1 MKNLSRMSL
10 LAIAMAVVFGAG
22 CAMTRKKPPEPASP
36 GLRAEFD
43 QITIELAAG
52 SEKKATT
59 RLKKLVA
66 AHPNTDVS
74 DDAHIM
80 LGKLYFKNRDFQ
92 SAYDSFIAVANSD
105 IFSPSEAEALLWA
118 GKSLHRLGRPD
129 EALALTQKSIRIPGI
144 SDDMKLENYK
154 LRFAILSDVGDRLDA
169 LRAVVYIATNDKD
182 QASRD
187 GYRVRA
193 FDFVESR
200 LSDQELEKVAGSS
213 EFGFVRGQ
221 ALFRV
226 GVQAFEQRDFSRA
239 RDHFSSAISA
249 LETGELVERARE
261 FIEQIDSR
269 RQVDSR
275 TIGAVL
281 PLTGRYADI
290 AQKTLRG
297 LQLGLGIYGA
307 DKSDLRLA
315 VVDSEG
321 NPDGARRA
329 VERLVTEDHVIA
341 VVGSLLS
348 RTATAVASK
357 ADELG
362 VPSIAL
368 SQKAG
373 LTDIGTT
380 VFRNSLTSEMQVRFL
395 VSAAMEKMNL
405 RSFAI
410 LYPND
415 AYGVEFANLFWDE
428 VLARGGTIAA
438 AQTYNPTDTDF
449 SGPIQRLVGKY
460 YTEDRA
466 QEYKVRLSD
475 WYKKQKT
482 LGARQKPP
490 DDILPPLVNF
500 DAIFIPDGVKALSQ
514 IAPALAYYDI
524 QNVRL
529 LGTNLWNSEELARRT
544 EKHLEGSV
552 FVDSFLPSDA
562 EFSSTRFFKEY
573 QKVFGEPP
581 GPFEAQAYDAGL
593 ILRQSLASGRRTRVD
608 LIDHIASLENF
619 PGGVGRLHLSGGRE
633 ISRPIITLTVSAGR
647 IARYTPAPAAP
658 PPPPK
663 KGKGKG

>member
-1 MKNLSRMSL
+1 MSSAAVALSI
-10 LAIAMAVVFGAG
+10 IAGAG

-36 GLRAEFD
+36 TLRAEFD
-43 QITIELAAG
+43 QISIEMAAG
-52 SEKKATT
+52 SEKKATN
-59 RLKKLVA
+59 RLKKLIA

-74 DDAHIM
+74 DDALIM
-80 LGKLYFKNRDFQ
+80 LGKIYFKNRDFQ

-118 GKSLHRLGRPD
+118 GKSLHRLGRMD
-129 EALALTQKSIRIPGI
+129 EALALTQKSIKIPGI
-144 SDDMKLENYK
+144 SEEMKLENHK
-154 LRFAILSDVGDRLDA
+154 LRFAILSEVGDRLDA

-182 QASRD
+182 PASRD

-200 LSDQELEKVAGSS
+200 LSDKELEEVADSS
-213 EFGFVRGQ
+213 AFGFVRGQ

-226 GVQAFEQRDFSRA
+226 GVQAFEQRDFSKA
-239 RDHFSSAISA
+239 RDSFSSAISA
-249 LETGELVERARE
+249 LETGELVERARGY
-261 FIEQIDSR
+261 IEQIDSR
-269 RQVDSR
+269 RQVDAR

-290 AQKTLRG
+290 AQRTLRG

-315 VVDSEG
+315 VIDSEG
-321 NPDGARRA
+321 NPDGARRS

-373 LTDIGTT
+373 LTEIGST

-395 VSAAMEKMNL
+395 VKTAMEKMKL
-405 RSFAI
+405 KSFAI

-460 YTEDRA
+460 YVEDRA
-466 QEYKVRLSD
+466 NEYKTRLSD
-475 WYKKQKT
+475 WYKRQKSI
-482 LGARQKPP
+482 GARQKPP
-490 DDILPPLVNF
+490 DDILPPIVNF
-500 DAIFIPDGVKALSQ
+500 DAIFIPDGVKAMSQ

-544 EKHLEGSV
+544 EKHLDGSV
-552 FVDSFLPSDA
+552 FVDSFLPSDR
-562 EFSSTRFFKEY
+562 EFSNTRFYKEF
-573 QKVFGEPP
+573 QRIFGEPP

-593 ILRQSLASGRRTRVD
+593 ILRQALASGRRTRVD
-608 LIDHIASLENF
+608 LMDQIARLEDF
-619 PGGVGRLHLSGGRE
+619 PGGVGRLHLTGGRE
-633 ISRPIITLTVSAGR
+633 ISRPIITLTVSQGR
-647 IARYTPAPAAP
+647 IARINPEPAAP

-663 KGKGKG
+663 SQTKKGGKGKG